1 MDEILITEILYDKNV
16 DIYNIN
22 KTKIYSTKQFNF
34 FLSNINQHFLDN
46 SRFFYYQINTI
57 WNV

>member
-57 WNV
+57 